1 MDRLR
6 HLLAVAFAAALACWA
21 VLVGAGPLGAAPPP
35 ADRVP
40 ADRAPGGWLRPVD
53 GALVRPFEEPA
64 SRYGPGHRGADLAA
78 PPGTVVRA
86 ANEGVVSFAG
96 SVAGSVHVVVAHD
109 GGLRTSYSFL
119 ARAGVRAGQAVGR
132 GDPLGLTG
140 GAGPEHD
147 PGVLHLGLRVGDRYV
162 DPMLLFGPP
171 DLTELVHLT
180 PTDLPPARPWS
191 PARER
196 QSLRRGLELLRG
208 DPGVVDRLLDRAADA
223 GAAVVR
229 GRGAALGAAG
239 RTAGRVTGKLAAV
252 GAEVARGLARLA
264 TEGWA
269 RTPSAALTRD
279 LGALAE
285 RILGWWRSRGGCS
298 PQSPPA
304 DGNGGSGHLL
314 MAVAGIDSGTGR
326 RGATTTLD
334 AAALGYDPG
343 EVTYYSYAP
352 DGGPY
357 RKEDTWGDLLAAGR
371 RLGVQLQA
379 IDVEQP
385 GREVDLIAHSQGGVV
400 VDVFLQYVYDA
411 ADPRYPPLGTV
422 VTLASPH
429 EGAPLA
435 TVVGDVRKTRSGR
448 ALLDVGDETLPLPPS
463 SGTSARQLAEGSSL
477 MRDLWDHHLPEHVD
491 FTSIGATHDVVVPA
505 TQIDVP
511 GATEVVI
518 DVGGADEHGA
528 IPTDARALQVVRAA
542 LEGRAPPCVGV
553 VEGLRGAV
561 APVVITRAEHTVGTA
576 GTRLLP

>member
-6 HLLAVAFAAALACWA
+6 HLLAAALAAALACSA
-21 VLVGAGPLGAAPPP
+21 TFVGVRPLGAAPP
-35 ADRVP
+35 DDGVP
-40 ADRAPGGWLRPVD
+40 GDRAPGGWLRPVD
-53 GALVRPFEEPA
+53 GAVVRPFEEPA
-64 SRYGPGHRGADLAA
+64 TRYGPGHRGADLAA
-78 PPGTVVRA
+78 PAGTVVRA
-86 ANEGVVSFAG
+86 ANDGAVTFAG

-119 ARAGVRAGQAVGR
+119 ARADVRAGHPVGR

-147 PGVLHLGLRVGDRYV
+147 RGVLHLGLRVGDRYV

-171 DLTELVHLT
+171 DLTELVHLA

-196 QSLRRGLELLRG
+196 QSLRRGLKLLRG
-208 DPGVVDRLLDRAADA
+208 DPGVVDRLLDRAVDT

-229 GRGAALGAAG
+229 GGGAALGAAG
-239 RTAGRVTGKLAAV
+239 RTARGSVGTFAAV
-252 GAEVARGLARLA
+252 GAEVGRGLAHLA
-264 TEGWA
+264 AQGWA
-269 RTPSAALTRD
+269 RSPSAALTRD
-279 LGALAE
+279 LGAVAE
-285 RILGWWRSRGGCS
+285 RILGWWRSRDGCS
-298 PQSPPA
+298 TESPPA
-304 DGNGGSGHLL
+304 DGNGGSGHLV
-314 MAVAGIDSGTGR
+314 MAVAGIDSGTGTG
-326 RGATTTLD
+326 GATTTLD
-334 AAALGYDPG
+334 AAALGYDPA

-371 RLGVQLQA
+371 RLGEQLRA
-379 IDVEQP
+379 IDAEQP

-400 VDVFLQYVYDA
+400 VDVFLQHVYDA
-411 ADPRYPPLGTV
+411 ADPRYPPIGTV

-435 TVVGDVRKTRSGR
+435 TVAGDVRKTRSGR
-448 ALLDVGDETLPLPPS
+448 ALLDLGDETLPLPPS
-463 SGTSARQLAEGSSL
+463 GVTSTRQLAEGSSL
-477 MRDLWDHHLPEHVD
+477 VRDLWDHHLPEHVD
-491 FTSIGATHDVVVPA
+491 FTSIGASDDVVVPA

-518 DVGGADEHGA
+518 DVAGADEHGA

-561 APVVITRAEHTVGTA
+561 APVVITRAEHTVGATGA
-576 GTRLLP
+576 GLLP